1 MESLPQRLTCS
12 EMASVLWEYYFFDK
26 GTGPAGGEGVG
37 GYFLVASGA
46 VTWLGSGEVLNAFL
60 SPPLPLQVLVPNLPP
75 SPPFWRASLFSL
87 APILPSLLPSYFLLS
102 SLFSRFPCFPSRL
115 PSISAFSQSPLSCF
129 RIFSLFLGCFCVP
142 LWLSLPLS
150 VSPSP
155 SPVTS
160 CSAHLELSFFFSSQ
174 MLFSRP

>member
-12 EMASVLWEYYFFDK
+12 ETASVLWEYYFFDK
-26 GTGPAGGEGVG
+26 GTGPAGGEGAG
-37 GYFLVASGA
+37 RYFLVASG
-46 VTWLGSGEVLNAFL
+46 VVMWLGSGEVLNALL
-60 SPPLPLQVLVPNLPP
+60 SPPLQLQVLVPNLPP
-75 SPPFWRASLFSL
+75 LPPFWRASLFSL
-87 APILPSLLPSYFLLS
+87 APILPSPLPSYFLLS
-102 SLFSRFPCFPSRL
+102 SLFPRFPHFPSRL
-115 PSISAFSQSPLSCF
+115 PSISAFSVSPILFPHLLS
-129 RIFSLFLGCFCVP
+129 LGRFCVP

-160 CSAHLELSFFFSSQ
+160 CSPHLELFFFFSSQ